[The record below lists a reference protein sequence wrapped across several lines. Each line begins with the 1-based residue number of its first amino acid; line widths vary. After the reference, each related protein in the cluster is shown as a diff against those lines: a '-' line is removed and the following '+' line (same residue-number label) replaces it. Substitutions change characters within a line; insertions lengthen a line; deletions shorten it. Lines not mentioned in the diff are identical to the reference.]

1 MSKNKEEIYLKMP
14 TPADMLAVHF
24 FASSG
29 NLKGNFVQ
37 EVDPPWTIWW
47 KSVEDQSLLGRLG
60 SLIKSGLPQP
70 EEVWTVGEPNG
81 RCREIS
87 WLDLFRKSVIKPAQS
102 RKVADEVVLLT
113 TDKEIFYRVVKKHFM
128 LQQGKIEFS
137 LYNAEGKEYFL
148 LKIKEPS
155 LWVFNTID
163 ESDWLWFNLVPGQ
176 SGIYIEAGYYIHDI
190 SSESC
195 FNKFQ
200 IVENGIL
207 LIQRSGRLLSLKPK
221 WKKGESLIKVDF
233 AGSEIKE
240 VDTEEKISLKP
251 VLRETDRRL
260 LPVLWQIENK
270 EQFKAILLNE
280 KLEPFKHYR
289 LAMCKD
295 SSIWV
300 YARSKRAD
308 RGLATILTDAF
319 IAFTQIQPRVFVPA
333 GKLLAPGLSSERL
346 HEIIEAGN
354 NDFVIITQEHDSL
367 KPLIIKQEDLQP
379 VEDFITIEAE
389 KAAEKAQVIN
399 PSWKFVFRDLKK
411 KKQVIEIEVAE
422 PAYGKLEAVSE
433 DGQVASI
440 DEVSRR
446 RKRRKKTIDLNNV
459 PELAASETSSLK
471 VELDQ
476 IDLQLLQNVANDQL
490 WKKRSEI
497 CVKMRLNVSA
507 IASLM
512 NAAVLNDDID
522 VLVDCLFEFCSIR
535 PEFAALRKED
545 INEVEKGR
553 LLAAIRNEKVNA
565 EFYYVMML
573 AYAAKFNDFDIF
585 QQAVT
590 AMKTSFPGENR
601 NFYGFSEIRSASGG
615 GMNVE
620 NRVELLTENEISR
633 IRVNV
638 KNFMLQLGCGRNIKS
653 MYLARKQLNKIL
665 AYHLSQNAANR
676 LVTTIKYTTGND
688 RATNDRATGFFNFF
702 WKKIENWPKS
712 MEPEDNRPEVNR
724 WLRLMTMD
732 KIRETPLKDFFT
744 GDLYRPPFYF
754 IRSQENKRNGLLQI
768 SWINELSDE
777 EFPEKSDGRSLAN
790 AIYYRFADNTTD
802 WNNFFKM
809 ALASGDPEALAK
821 AQRLLLLMVSQF
833 GPHPVFKNYIMPP
846 RLDQKNDDGQW
857 DIYNLTMYCDMYRL
871 CLVYKQPVDEQR
883 LFNHLINRIP
893 QPPEGWQDFSGSA
906 EWIILCLLLSSSP
919 KRRFLLD
926 TLILR
931 VTRWLDHGFHFY
943 DYKKFAQSLTILS
956 FLSIGI
962 LADLVPEKLE
972 LHQLLEKRKVLWM
985 EHAFKTAATGKE
997 AFEHWRESC
1006 GF

>member
-1 MSKNKEEIYLKMP
+1 MSKNKEEVYLKMQK
-14 TPADMLAVHF
+14 PADMLAVNF
-24 FASSG
+24 LASSG
-29 NLKGNFVQ
+29 DLKGNFVQ

-47 KSVEDQSLLGRLG
+47 KSVEDQSILGRLG

-70 EEVWTVGEPNG
+70 EEVWDVGRPNG
-81 RCREIS
+81 ECREIS

-102 RKVADEVVLLT
+102 RKVSNEVVLLT
-113 TDKEIFYRVVKKHFM
+113 TDKEIFYMVVKNHFM
-128 LQQGKIEFS
+128 LQQGKIEFAA
-137 LYNAEGKEYFL
+137 YNAEGREYFL

-155 LWVFNTID
+155 LWVLNTINK
-163 ESDWLWFNLVPGQ
+163 SDWLWFNLVPGQ

-200 IVENGIL
+200 IAENGVL
-207 LIQRSGRLLSLKPK
+207 LIQKSGRLLSLKPK

-233 AGSEIKE
+233 AGAEIKQ
-240 VDTEEKISLKP
+240 VDAQEKISLKP
-251 VLRETDRRL
+251 VLRETERRL
-260 LPVLWQIENK
+260 LPVLWHVENK

-280 KLEPFKHYR
+280 KLDPFKHYR
-289 LAMCKD
+289 LAICKD
-295 SSIWV
+295 NSIWV
-300 YARSKRAD
+300 YARSSRAD

-319 IAFTQIQPRVFVPA
+319 AAYTQTQHRVFVPA

-346 HEIIEAGN
+346 HEIVGGSN
-354 NDFVIITQEHDSL
+354 SDFVIITEWEEQL
-367 KPLIIKQEDLQP
+367 KPLLIRQEDLQP

-389 KAAEKAQVIN
+389 KAAEKAQTIN

-411 KKQVIEIEVAE
+411 KKQVIEIDVDE
-422 PAYGKLEAVSE
+422 PAYGKLKATSE
-433 DGQVASI
+433 DGQVASV
-440 DEVSRR
+440 DEISRR

-476 IDLQLLQNVANDQL
+476 IDVQLLQNVGNARL
-490 WKKRSEI
+490 WEQRSEI
-497 CVKMRLNVSA
+497 CVKMRMNVSA
-507 IASLM
+507 LASLM
-512 NAAVLNDDID
+512 NAAVLNNDID
-522 VLVDCLFEFCSIR
+522 ILIDCLFEFCSLR
-535 PEFAALRKED
+535 SEFAALRQEN
-545 INEVEKGR
+545 ITEIEKGR

-565 EFYYVMML
+565 EFYYVLML

-585 QQAVT
+585 QQAVS
-590 AMKTSFPGENR
+590 AMKTSFPGEDR
-601 NFYGFSEIRSASGG
+601 KFYGFSEIRSASGG
-615 GMNVE
+615 GINVE
-620 NRVELLTENEISR
+620 NRVELLTENELPR
-633 IRVNV
+633 IRTNV
-638 KNFMLQLGCGRNIKS
+638 KNFILQLGCGRNIYS
-653 MYLARKQLNKIL
+653 MHLARKQLNKIL
-665 AYHLSQNAANR
+665 AYHLSPGIADR
-676 LVTTIKYTTGND
+676 IVSTIRYTTSDNRG
-688 RATNDRATGFFNFF
+688 TNEKATGFFNFF
-702 WKKIENWPKS
+702 WKKIEKWPKS
-712 MEPEDNRPEVNR
+712 METGDNRPEVNR

-754 IRSQENKRNGLLQI
+754 IRSQENKRNGLLQVN
-768 SWINELSDE
+768 WIKDLSSE
-777 EFPEKSDGRSLAN
+777 EFPEKSDGRSIAN
-790 AIYYRFADNTTD
+790 AIYYRFADNDAD
-802 WNNFFKM
+802 WDKFFRM
-809 ALASGDPEALAK
+809 ALSSGDPEALAK

-833 GPHPVFKNYIMPP
+833 GPHPVFKNYIMPA
-846 RLDQKNDDGQW
+846 RLDQKNDNEQW
-857 DIYNLTMYCDMYRL
+857 DIYSLTMYCDMYRL

-893 QPPEGWQDFSGSA
+893 QPPEGWEDFSGSA

-931 VTRWLDHGFHFY
+931 VTRWLDHAFHFY

-972 LHQLLEKRKVLWM
+972 LHQLLEKRKVIWM
-985 EHAFKTAATGKE
+985 EHAFKTAAAGKE
-997 AFEHWRESC
+997 AFEQWRESC